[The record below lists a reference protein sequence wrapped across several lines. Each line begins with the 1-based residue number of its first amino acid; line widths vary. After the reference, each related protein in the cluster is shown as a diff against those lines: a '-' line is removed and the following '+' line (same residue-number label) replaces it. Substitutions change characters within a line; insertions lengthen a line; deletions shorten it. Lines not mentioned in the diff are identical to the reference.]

1 MSFIPILLLVDDAI
15 AILVVTMIG
24 LGFHQ
29 MGAVLWDRLSFT
41 FVPFYGAWVLAAAAL
56 QLYSPARAGDWRQL
70 WRVAAA
76 AVVAA
81 LPAAALR
88 SLWLG
93 TPLVP
98 VFVLVM
104 GLAMTAGLFISRGL
118 YILSLGR
125 LWRQNG

>member
-1 MSFIPILLLVDDAI
+1 MSLVPILLLVDDAT

-29 MGAVLWDRLSFT
+29 MDAVLWDRLPFT
-41 FVPFYGAWVLAAAAL
+41 FVPFFGAWVLTATAL
-56 QLYSPARAGDWRQL
+56 QLYSPVRAGDWRQL
-70 WRVAAA
+70 WRVATAA
-76 AVVAA
+76 IVAS

-104 GLAMTAGLFISRGL
+104 ALGVSAGLLVSRGL
-118 YILSLGR
+118 YILALGR
-125 LWRQNG
+125 LWRQHG

>member
-29 MGAVLWDRLSFT
+29 MDALLWNRLPFT
-41 FVPFYGAWVLAAAAL
+41 LIPFYSAWVLAAAAL
-56 QLYSPARAGDWRQL
+56 QLYNPARAGDWRQL
-70 WRVAAA
+70 WRVAPAA
-76 AVVAA
+76 FVAA

-88 SLWLG
+88 SWWLG
-93 TPLVP
+93 TPMVP

-104 GLAMTAGLFISRGL
+104 GLAVTAGLLISRGL

-125 LWRQNG
+125 LWRQHG